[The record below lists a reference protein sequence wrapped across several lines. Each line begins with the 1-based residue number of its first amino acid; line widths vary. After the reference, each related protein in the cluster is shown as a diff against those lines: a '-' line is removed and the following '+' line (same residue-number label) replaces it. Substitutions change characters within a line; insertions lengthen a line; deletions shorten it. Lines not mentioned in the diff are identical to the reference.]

1 MFRTICQEFAKMIS
15 EFELLAEKITRLAA
29 MTQALRLENAQLRRD
44 VTNLVTENQDL
55 KQRMQQAHERVEIVL
70 AHLPQVQPTE
80 IDANKEVA

>member
-1 MFRTICQEFAKMIS
+1 MIS

>member
-1 MFRTICQEFAKMIS
+1 MIS

-70 AHLPQVQPTE
+70 AQLPQVQPTE

>member
-1 MFRTICQEFAKMIS
+1 
-15 EFELLAEKITRLAA
+15 
-29 MTQALRLENAQLRRD
+29 LENAQLRRD

-80 IDANKEVA
+80 IDADKEVA